1 MSELTLDFSGVA
13 YAKMMAMVAST
24 STEVAWQGIVE
35 KKNDDL
41 YHISDIV
48 IHPQYVSAARVTDAD
63 EEYSQW
69 ITEIWRTGDL
79 FERLKLQGHSHVNFA
94 ALPSAIDIQNNLDAL
109 EMMDGEGLKIFV
121 IWNKRNA
128 FSIIVVDY
136 ECETDVRPCRR
147 YTVDGIDVEG
157 FVRESQIKLLPT
169 AAGIKVITHA
179 RLRLMCCGII
189 LISTAIVFSRWK
201 RVAKSIRGKLMIP
214 N

>member
-41 YHISDIV
+41 YHISDVV

-79 FERLKLQGHSHVNFA
+79 FDRLKLQGHSHVNFA
-94 ALPSAIDIQNNLDAL
+94 VSPSAIDIQNNREAL

-121 IWNKRNA
+121 IWNKRNE

-136 ECETDVRPCRR
+136 ECETAVRPCRR
-147 YTVDGIDVEG
+147 YTVDGIDVES
-157 FVRESQIKLLPT
+157 FVIESQIKLLPMS
-169 AAGIKVITHA
+169 G
-179 RLRLMCCGII
+179 MY
-189 LISTAIVFSRWK
+189 
-201 RVAKSIRGKLMIP
+201 AKGEIDDKNI
-214 N
+214 